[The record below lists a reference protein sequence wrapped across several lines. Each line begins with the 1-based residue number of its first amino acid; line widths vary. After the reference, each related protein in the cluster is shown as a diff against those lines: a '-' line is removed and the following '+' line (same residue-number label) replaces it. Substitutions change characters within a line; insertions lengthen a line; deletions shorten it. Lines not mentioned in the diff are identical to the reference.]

1 MAERDR
7 FPAAYEWRRLMSRM
21 SDEQC
26 GQFWR
31 AIYAWQIDG
40 EEYTGDDPVVGISF
54 EFALPFMRNCRQQY
68 EAVCERNRTN
78 GKKGGRPRKEQ
89 AAENPVGF
97 LGYENTGI
105 KNPEETQTKPRKPDI
120 DIDIDID
127 SDSGNI
133 PVLSDDNNKDISPAG
148 AVVVAAGAKETV
160 FRRYREA
167 ISPSMSRGTE
177 QELTAAAE
185 AWPADVVLSAIDA
198 AIDAGKPTGAYVC
211 GVLRNYRKAGVQTMD
226 DVLQARR
233 AHQSG
238 RAGLPKDD
246 IAHMFG
252 DGVPQFID
260 DAGLMF
266 AQMQTE
272 GDTQKVI
279 TANFPPF
286 KGVL

>member
-7 FPAAYEWRRLMSRM
+7 FPAAYEWQRLMNRM

-89 AAENPVGF
+89 DAENPVGF

-120 DIDIDID
+120 DNDIDIDID

-133 PVLSDDNNKDISPAG
+133 PVLSDDNNKDISTAG
-148 AVVVAAGAKETV
+148 AVVVAVGAKETV

-167 ISPSMSRGTE
+167 ISPSMSRDTE

-211 GVLRNYRKAGVQTMD
+211 GVLRNYRKAGIQTMD
-226 DVLQARR
+226 DVMRNRQAHR
-233 AHQSG
+233 
-238 RAGLPKDD
+238 
-246 IAHMFG
+246 
-252 DGVPQFID
+252 DGTGSSPQFID
-260 DAGLMF
+260 EVGLMF

-272 GDTQKVI
+272 EDTQKVI
-279 TANFPPF
+279 TAHFPPF